1 MTSKPAKFGVA
12 VAAPSAPVVPG
23 SKTGGRESSGY
34 ELITSTVHTLNL
46 VTRVGDGMTKW
57 GHGAFKSFREAIYP
71 FISHPE
77 KYTMRSGDQRPDDDI
92 NTTGN
97 TCPPLTTGYIEAIAN
112 RRNLDDYPN
121 EPVLQVLS

>member
-1 MTSKPAKFGVA
+1 MS
-12 VAAPSAPVVPG
+12 
-23 SKTGGRESSGY
+23 SSGDAVVSAQGRRRATESLQRLY
-34 ELITSTVHTLNL
+34 DFIATTVHTLNL